1 MIIKDLEGNSHKWQ
15 LTGNM
20 AYGKSENKSTLHL
33 RTRKILK
40 DLFPTLQILEEVA
53 IPLRKAETLYLD
65 FYMPLTRV
73 CVEAHGEQHYKF
85 IAHYHNNPL
94 GFVRHKKRDKEKAEW
109 CKINGI
115 RLIELPFDENDEEWI
130 KRILNDN

>member
-65 FYMPLTRV
+65 FYMPLNKT
-73 CVEAHGEQHYKF
+73 CVEVHGEQHYKF
-85 IAHYHNNPL
+85 VPHYHNNVL
-94 GFVRHKKRDKEKAEW
+94 GFMKHKKRERNE
-109 CKINGI
+109 
-115 RLIELPFDENDEEWI
+115 F
-130 KRILNDN
+130 